1 MGFFGIFKKSDK
13 NDDSGDEKRHRKN
26 KDQNEHKENIDES
39 SQKPKK
45 RKGTMKRLS
54 SNSFKRIREIGICL
68 RLIGDDLERRSLSG
82 SQRNVNDGEQAK
94 NQENINKNKENNDI
108 RLGKNNANI

>member
-94 NQENINKNKENNDI
+94 NQENINKNKENNDRSGSRI
-108 RLGKNNANI
+108 